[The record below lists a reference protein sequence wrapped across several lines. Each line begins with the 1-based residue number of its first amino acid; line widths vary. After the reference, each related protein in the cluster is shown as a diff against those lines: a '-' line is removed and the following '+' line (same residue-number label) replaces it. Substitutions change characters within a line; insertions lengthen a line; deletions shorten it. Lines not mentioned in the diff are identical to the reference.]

1 MHRGLSSVMMNYAR
15 SISDE
20 KKVKTIVK
28 GNKSGEIT
36 GSSDD
41 MQEKLI
47 YKCGLKRRQVWDT
60 NSMSWYT
67 KVYYVDGSLYNPVLF
82 HDGKIDKKSI
92 KLSDGSL
99 GHVYN
104 VKNKWFDRMGMPIDK
119 PNNLVTR
126 DKKDGE

>member
-1 MHRGLSSVMMNYAR
+1 MHRVLMNYAR

-20 KKVKTIVK
+20 KKAKTIVK

-47 YKCGLKRRQVWDT
+47 YKCGLKRRQVWDAK
-60 NSMSWYT
+60 SMSWYT

-82 HDGKIDKKSI
+82 HKGK
-92 KLSDGSL
+92 LE
-99 GHVYN
+99 
-104 VKNKWFDRMGMPIDK
+104 KNPKYK
-119 PNNLVTR
+119 
-126 DKKDGE
+126 

>member
-41 MQEKLI
+41 MHEKLI

-60 NSMSWYT
+60 KSMSWYT

-82 HDGKIDKKSI
+82 HKGK
-92 KLSDGSL
+92 LE
-99 GHVYN
+99 
-104 VKNKWFDRMGMPIDK
+104 KNPK
-119 PNNLVTR
+119 
-126 DKKDGE
+126 

>member
-20 KKVKTIVK
+20 KKAKTIVK

-41 MQEKLI
+41 MYKKLV
-47 YKCGLKRRQVWDT
+47 YKCGLKRREVWDA

-67 KVYYVDGSLYNPVLF
+67 KVYYIDGSGYNPVLF
-82 HDGKIDKKSI
+82 HKGKLDK
-92 KLSDGSL
+92 
-99 GHVYN
+99 N
-104 VKNKWFDRMGMPIDK
+104 PFF
-119 PNNLVTR
+119 
-126 DKKDGE
+126 KK

>member
-20 KKVKTIVK
+20 KKAKTIVK

-47 YKCGLKRRQVWDT
+47 YKC
-60 NSMSWYT
+60 
-67 KVYYVDGSLYNPVLF
+67 
-82 HDGKIDKKSI
+82 
-92 KLSDGSL
+92 
-99 GHVYN
+99 
-104 VKNKWFDRMGMPIDK
+104 
-119 PNNLVTR
+119 
-126 DKKDGE
+126 

>member
-41 MQEKLI
+41 MHEKLV
-47 YKCGLKRRQVWDT
+47 YKCGLKRRQVWDA
-60 NSMSWYT
+60 NSKSWYT

-82 HDGKIDKKSI
+82 HKGK
-92 KLSDGSL
+92 LE
-99 GHVYN
+99 
-104 VKNKWFDRMGMPIDK
+104 KNPMYK
-119 PNNLVTR
+119 
-126 DKKDGE
+126 